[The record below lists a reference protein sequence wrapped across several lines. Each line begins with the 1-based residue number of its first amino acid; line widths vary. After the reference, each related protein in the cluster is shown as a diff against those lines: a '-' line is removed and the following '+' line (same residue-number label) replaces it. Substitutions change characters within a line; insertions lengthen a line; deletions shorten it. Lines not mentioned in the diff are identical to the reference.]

1 MADFLSSLTLR
12 TGQGRLRVAQ
22 LLCAAVSLAALLAMS
37 RSVLSW
43 MAFVFREPREDMAHG
58 WIVPL
63 FSIAL
68 LWYRRRELS
77 RAVGAP
83 SWKGALCVAAGL
95 FLFWVG
101 ARGDQV
107 RITQIA
113 LFWTLWS
120 LSYALCGWNFA
131 RLTLFPVAFL
141 LFTVPL
147 SFLDIF
153 TVKLRFLT
161 SAIAAAFLNGV
172 AIPVVRTGTGLHC
185 LAGEGFNLDVAD
197 PCSGLRSIF
206 ALSALT
212 AAYAYVTQR
221 TLLRKWIL
229 FVCAL
234 PVAILGNLARIVS
247 IAVVAKFCGQEVATG
262 FYHDYSGY
270 VVFVVG
276 ILAIMQIAAWLQ
288 RGKPAPAAPT
298 PEPVSGASPVPV
310 RFPQAALPALLS
322 ALLIC
327 ATGFYLRT
335 LPPPAEEPADFIV
348 AVLPPLPSY
357 RPMYPWYCQNEQCGQ
372 MAETETPFD
381 RPDACPKCG
390 SPMAAISIG
399 ERTILPA
406 DTAFRKCNYYDAM
419 GDVYRVTVVINGK
432 SRQSI
437 HRPEVCLPAQGFSM
451 ENGRVVDFD
460 LGDGEAL
467 AVRCVD
473 LRRRDSASAHRMGQ
487 GYYFISADS
496 RVASHLA
503 RMFISVR
510 DRAFRNRITRWAMVT
525 LFCEDS
531 LSATPERQKEVASF
545 LAELHAAL
553 LASGKKPAA
562 PRPEAVSPDIVPAG
576 ERSAD

>member
-1 MADFLSSLTLR
+1 MPYRSKREKGKTD
-12 TGQGRLRVAQ
+12 TGQRGLRMAQ
-22 LLCAAVSLAALLAMS
+22 LLCAVVSLVVLFAMS
-37 RSVLSW
+37 RHVLSW
-43 MAFVFREPREDMAHG
+43 MAFVFHEPREDMAHG
-58 WIVPL
+58 WFVPF
-63 FSIAL
+63 FSLAL
-68 LWYRRRELS
+68 LFLRRRELARS
-77 RAVGAP
+77 VGAP
-83 SWKGALCVAAGL
+83 SWKGLI
-95 FLFWVG
+95 LFWIG

-113 LFWTLWS
+113 SFWTLWS
-120 LSYALCGWNFA
+120 LSYALFGWPFA

-161 SAIAAAFLNGV
+161 SALAAGFLNGV

-212 AAYAYVTQR
+212 AAYAYLTQK

-229 FVCAL
+229 FLCAL
-234 PVAILGNLARIVS
+234 PVAVLGNLVRIVS
-247 IAVVAKFCGQEVATG
+247 IAVVAKFCGQAVATG

-276 ILAIMQIAAWLQ
+276 IVAIMQIGAWLQ
-288 RGKPAPAAPT
+288 RGRKASAPSSAAP
-298 PEPVSGASPVPV
+298 VAASVAGDGV
-310 RFPQAALPALLS
+310 RFPWAALPALAATLV
-322 ALLIC
+322 LC
-327 ATGFYLRT
+327 FTGFYIRT
-335 LPPPAEEPADFIV
+335 IPPPAEESADFVVSI
-348 AVLPPLPSY
+348 LPPLPNY
-357 RPMYPWYCQNEQCGQ
+357 RPMYPWFCQNEHC
-372 MAETETPFD
+372 ARIVETETPFA
-381 RPDACPKCG
+381 RPEACPDCG
-390 SPMAAISIG
+390 STMDNVSLG
-399 ERTILPA
+399 ERTILPS
-406 DTAFRKCNYYDAM
+406 DTGFRKCHYYDAM

-460 LGDGEAL
+460 IGGGDTL

-473 LRRRDSASAHRMGQ
+473 LRRRDTATSHRMGQ
-487 GYYFISADS
+487 GYYFVSRDN

-503 RMFISVR
+503 RMLISVR

-531 LSATPERQKEVASF
+531 LAATPDRQTVVAAF
-545 LAELHAAL
+545 LTEFHSAL
-553 LASGKKPAA
+553 LSSAGDSASSAPIPPAA
-562 PRPEAVSPDIVPAG
+562 VPPVPD
-576 ERSAD
+576 ERRAD

>member
-22 LLCAAVSLAALLAMS
+22 LLCAAVSFAALHSMS
-37 RSVLSW
+37 RGVLAW

-131 RLTLFPVAFL
+131 RLTLFPAAFL

-229 FVCAL
+229 FVCAV
-234 PVAILGNLARIVS
+234 PVAILGNLVRIVS

-288 RGKPAPAAPT
+288 RGKAAPSALSEAAPGTSPAPA
-298 PEPVSGASPVPV
+298 

-322 ALLIC
+322 AIMIC
-327 ATGFYLRT
+327 ATGFYLRA

-357 RPMYPWYCQNEQCGQ
+357 RPMYPWYCQNEHCGQ
-372 MAETETPFD
+372 IAETEAPFD

-390 SPMAAISIG
+390 SPMADVSIG
-399 ERTILPA
+399 ERTLLPS
-406 DTAFRKCNYYDAM
+406 DTGFRKCNYYDAM

-451 ENGRVVDFD
+451 ENSHVEDFD
-460 LGDGEAL
+460 LGGGERL

-473 LRRRDSASAHRMGQ
+473 LRRRDSASPHRMGQ
-487 GYYFISADS
+487 GYYFVSAGS

-503 RMFISVR
+503 RMLISVR

-531 LSATPERQKEVASF
+531 LSATPGRRREVSAF
-545 LAELHAAL
+545 LAEFHAAL
-553 LASGKKPAA
+553 LASGKAPAT
-562 PRPEAVSPDIVPAG
+562 PPPEAASPALAPAG